1 MNRDAAWAKLMRHSP
16 HLNRERV
23 SMSQCALRK
32 VWDLAWRLGKEEARD
47 LGPGM
52 PDFLEDLLKG
62 FK

>member
-1 MNRDAAWAKLMRHSP
+1 
-16 HLNRERV
+16 
-23 SMSQCALRK
+23 MSQCALRK